1 MKLRLEVIRTKCANK
16 MVDFIWNSRSMV
28 AAAKYAVGLNKEISD
43 CGNSLTKTPYAM
55 TSYVND
61 DS

>member
-1 MKLRLEVIRTKCANK
+1 
-16 MVDFIWNSRSMV
+16 MV

-61 DS
+61 DSWGNKNNTCGKDF